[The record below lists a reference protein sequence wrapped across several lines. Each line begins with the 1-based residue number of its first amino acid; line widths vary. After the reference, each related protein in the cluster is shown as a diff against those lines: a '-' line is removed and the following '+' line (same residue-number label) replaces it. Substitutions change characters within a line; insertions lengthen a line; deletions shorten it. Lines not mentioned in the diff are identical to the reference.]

1 MLKDNA
7 RAFSEAENMLFGPK
21 YDELVMKSLS
31 SKKFFGSIKKSRI
44 IQRGEKSS
52 PFEKA
57 SYLESEEI
65 GGEECS
71 QLLIKPCNNNTL
83 QKGKEGV

>member
-31 SKKFFGSIKKSRI
+31 SKKFFGSIKKIKDHPWRGKKQPFRKGLLFRI
-44 IQRGEKSS
+44 
-52 PFEKA
+52 
-57 SYLESEEI
+57 
-65 GGEECS
+65 
-71 QLLIKPCNNNTL
+71 
-83 QKGKEGV
+83 